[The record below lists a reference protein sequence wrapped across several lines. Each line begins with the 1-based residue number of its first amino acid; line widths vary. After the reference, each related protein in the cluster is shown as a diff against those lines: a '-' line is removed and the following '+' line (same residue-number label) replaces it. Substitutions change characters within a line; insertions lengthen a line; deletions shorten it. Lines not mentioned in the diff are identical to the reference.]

1 LAEINE
7 RHGFLSSQAQDVES
21 ARETLLELISDI
33 DQTVATRLLK
43 TFELLRNNFRDI
55 FQHLFRGGQADLR
68 LTSDD
73 PNEAGLE
80 IFAQL
85 PDKKMQPLMSLSG
98 GERALTAIAF
108 LFALLRC
115 GQSSV
120 CVLDEIDASLDETNA
135 ERFLSYLEELAAETQ
150 FIIVT
155 HKRQAMIRAQAL
167 YGLTMA
173 PSGTSSLVSVDLT
186 QAAG

>member
-1 LAEINE
+1 MPTNYSLPSLDLKLSEAQAEIERLKDEITALGDVNLKAPQTLAEINE

-85 PDKKMQPLMSLSG
+85 PDK
-98 GERALTAIAF
+98 
-108 LFALLRC
+108 RC
-115 GQSSV
+115 S
-120 CVLDEIDASLDETNA
+120 
-135 ERFLSYLEELAAETQ
+135 
-150 FIIVT
+150 
-155 HKRQAMIRAQAL
+155 
-167 YGLTMA
+167 
-173 PSGTSSLVSVDLT
+173 P
-186 QAAG
+186 